1 MHTYPSRIRFNK
13 YANLLQEERY
23 VWIIN
28 ILLVNRFYDN
38 QDGFNNEIQ
47 NFAYTQEIVSIIF
60 SLLFQTLPCFGVGEE
75 DEGWKRK
82 VKASISYATLYRKS

>member
-60 SLLFQTLPCFGVGEE
+60 SLLFQTLPCFWGGRRRRRMEKK
-75 DEGWKRK
+75 G
-82 VKASISYATLYRKS
+82 